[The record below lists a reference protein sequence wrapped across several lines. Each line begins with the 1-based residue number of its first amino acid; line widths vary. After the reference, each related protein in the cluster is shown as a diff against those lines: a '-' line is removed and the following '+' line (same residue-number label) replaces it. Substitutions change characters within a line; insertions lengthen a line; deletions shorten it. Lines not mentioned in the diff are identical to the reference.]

1 MLIVDKIASSLCS
14 LLWICLNLYI
24 TYPLNQDCY
33 HFLFCLHV
41 WVCTYSLQFF
51 NQSITKRLPLNQ
63 PLHFYFIFSAKPPT
77 ISIWSFF
84 FFFFNNF
91 SLIPFRFAIL
101 FYILYSIFLPFYL
114 PFSFNFPLF
123 IYFLHP
129 HPRIHSS
136 AFPILS
142 MKHLQCCFYVQYMKT
157 NQHTPIFNLYFIF
170 CLSYQPS
177 LIEWESLLQNSWA
190 DVQLSNTN
198 CWILEPRVFFFFI
211 YILVGATL

>member
-84 FFFFNNF
+84 FFFSTIFPLF
-91 SLIPFRFAIL
+91 HSVLPYCFI
-101 FYILYSIFLPFYL
+101 FYILFFFPSICHFHLIFHYS
-114 PFSFNFPLF
+114 
-123 IYFLHP
+123 
-129 HPRIHSS
+129 
-136 AFPILS
+136 
-142 MKHLQCCFYVQYMKT
+142 
-157 NQHTPIFNLYFIF
+157 FIF
-170 CLSYQPS
+170 STLTQ
-177 LIEWESLLQNSWA
+177 E
-190 DVQLSNTN
+190 
-198 CWILEPRVFFFFI
+198 FI
-211 YILVGATL
+211 PLHFRF